1 MKRYLSYESR
11 PAKDQQKES
20 RALNGKVIRVK
31 ELNIGE
37 GIPKI
42 CAGIAAAEFDLV
54 LAQHQALLEEP
65 ADLLEWRLD
74 YLLAGQY
81 GDIDQ
86 INATLAEMAA
96 VDPRPVILTLR
107 TENEG
112 GMAKVSSREYRE
124 LIRSYATQSD
134 AAIIDIE
141 AFDKENGPDR
151 EIIAFLASLAHE
163 NGKTVILSNH
173 DFTMTPP
180 RREIVQRLKAMAD
193 MGADIPK
200 AAYMPQ
206 TEDDVH
212 TLLAAAMDASEILPV
227 PFIALS
233 MGELG
238 QPSRVCGG
246 SFGSCITFG
255 ASPIMETAPGQI
267 GIRALRD
274 HLQQYYQEDQRG
286 SND

>member
-1 MKRYLSYESR
+1 MNRKI
-11 PAKDQQKES
+11 
-20 RALNGKVIRVK
+20 IRVQN
-31 ELNIGE
+31 LSIGE

-42 CAGIAAAEFDLV
+42 CAGIAAADFDLA

-124 LIRSYATQSD
+124 LIRSYATAGD

-141 AFDKENGPDR
+141 AFDKENGPGR
-151 EIIAFLASLAHE
+151 EVVAFLASLAHE

-180 RREIVQRLKAMAD
+180 RREIIQRLKAMAD

-200 AAYMPQ
+200 AAYMPN

-246 SFGSCITFG
+246 TFGSCITFG
-255 ASPIMETAPGQI
+255 ASPDTETAPGQI

-274 HLQQYYQEDQRG
+274 HLQQYYQEDLKG

>member
-1 MKRYLSYESR
+1 MILAEDR
-11 PAKDQQKES
+11 QKER
-20 RALNGKVIRVK
+20 RALNRKVIRVQN
-31 ELNIGE
+31 LSIGE

-42 CAGIAAAEFDLV
+42 CAGIAAADFDLV
-54 LAQHQALLEEP
+54 LAQHRALLKEP

-74 YLLAGQY
+74 YLLGGRY
-81 GDIDQ
+81 SDIDL
-86 INATLAEMAA
+86 INATLAKMAD
-96 VDPRPVILTLR
+96 VDSRPVILTLR
-107 TENEG
+107 TEHEG

-124 LIRSYATQSD
+124 LIRSYVTQSN
-134 AAIIDIE
+134 AAIVDIE
-141 AFDKENGPDR
+141 AFDKESGSDR

-180 RREIVQRLKAMAD
+180 RKEIIQRLMVMAD

-200 AAYMPQ
+200 VAYMPN

-212 TLLAAAMDASEILPV
+212 TLLAAAMDASEILSV

-246 SFGSCITFG
+246 TFGSCITFG
-255 ASPIMETAPGQI
+255 ASQTKETAPGQI

-274 HLQQYYQEDQRG
+274 HLQQYYQEGRKG